1 MSLAYY
7 VIFDSYNFV
16 VCLILLFL
24 LIILLWS
31 RTRRVKLQG
40 IYARDLSSMVHMKS
54 MKTIVLF
61 LLFLSTP

>member
-16 VCLILLFL
+16 VCLILLLL

-31 RTRRVKLQG
+31 RTRRMKLQG

-61 LLFLSTP
+61 LLFLSIP

>member
-31 RTRRVKLQG
+31 RTRRMKLQG
-40 IYARDLSSMVHMKS
+40 IYARDLNSMVHMKS
-54 MKTIVLF
+54 VKTIVLF
-61 LLFLSTP
+61 LLFLSIP

>member
-31 RTRRVKLQG
+31 RTRRMKLQG

-54 MKTIVLF
+54 VKTIVLF
-61 LLFLSTP
+61 LLFLSIP

>member
-61 LLFLSTP
+61 LLFLSIP